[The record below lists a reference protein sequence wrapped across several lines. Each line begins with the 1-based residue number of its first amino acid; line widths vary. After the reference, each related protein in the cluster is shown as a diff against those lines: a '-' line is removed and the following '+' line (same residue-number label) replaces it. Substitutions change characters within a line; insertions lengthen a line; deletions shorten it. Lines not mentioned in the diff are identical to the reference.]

1 MRPNANAGMFIIP
14 IGVVI
19 PETVGMVARVLSMSW
34 NSGAS
39 VTAALAAVVARLT
52 FSLRDN
58 RQALTPSVSA
68 RQYGVCG
75 FVPRGCQG
83 YCVSGVL

>member
-14 IGVVI
+14 IGAVI
-19 PETVGMVARVLSMSW
+19 PGTVAMVARVLSMNW

-39 VTAALAAVVARLT
+39 ATAALAAVVDKLT

-58 RQALTPSVSA
+58 RQTLTPSVSA
-68 RQYGVCG
+68 RQYSVCG
-75 FVPRGCQG
+75 FVPRGCQDS
-83 YCVSGVL
+83 CPSGVL